1 MKALELLEEIER
13 QIIEWGYVN
22 CNTSFLMRL
31 REIIKELQDES
42 RD

>member
-1 MKALELLEEIER
+1 MSALELLEEIER

-22 CNTSFLMRL
+22 CNTSFLMKV
-31 REIIKELQDES
+31 REAIKELKDES

>member
-22 CNTSFLMRL
+22 CNTSFLFKV
-31 REIIKELQDES
+31 REAIKELQD
-42 RD
+42 DNY